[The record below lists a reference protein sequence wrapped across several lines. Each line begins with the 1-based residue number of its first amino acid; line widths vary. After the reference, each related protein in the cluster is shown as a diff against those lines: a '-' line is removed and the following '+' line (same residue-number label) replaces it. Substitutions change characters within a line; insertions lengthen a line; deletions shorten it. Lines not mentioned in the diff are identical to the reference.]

1 LADDPDT
8 RFVEDTMK
16 IGVALPQSDIGTDAV
31 VLRDFAQAAEGIGY
45 DHLAVYDHVVGINPS
60 SRPDW
65 TGAYTSA
72 HAFHDPFALFGF
84 LAGQTSR
91 ITLATHILILPQ
103 RQTVLVARQAASVD
117 VLSNGRLRLGVGLGW
132 NPVEFV
138 TLGEDFSNR
147 GRRSQEQIKVLQALW
162 TQRHVKLSGHW
173 HELPDVGL
181 NPLPNQRPIPVWLGG
196 HHENVLQRI
205 AEIGDGWIILAL
217 RPDEKAAEAIGRLR
231 HLVRGAGRSE
241 ASVGIDAWVSMGSAA
256 PSEWREEI
264 SQWRRLGISHVTLNT
279 CFDRLHHKPISGKS
293 LADHLSAIRRYHEA
307 TVDLL

>member
-1 LADDPDT
+1 
-8 RFVEDTMK
+8 MK

-117 VLSNGRLRLGVGLGW
+117 DKG
-132 NPVEFV
+132 F
-138 TLGEDFSNR
+138 
-147 GRRSQEQIKVLQALW
+147 A
-162 TQRHVKLSGHW
+162 
-173 HELPDVGL
+173 
-181 NPLPNQRPIPVWLGG
+181 
-196 HHENVLQRI
+196 
-205 AEIGDGWIILAL
+205 
-217 RPDEKAAEAIGRLR
+217 
-231 HLVRGAGRSE
+231 
-241 ASVGIDAWVSMGSAA
+241 
-256 PSEWREEI
+256 
-264 SQWRRLGISHVTLNT
+264 
-279 CFDRLHHKPISGKS
+279 
-293 LADHLSAIRRYHEA
+293 
-307 TVDLL
+307 